1 MSKKSFK
8 ALVHDLVEA
17 AEEKG
22 KLEFICEAGLDE
34 DDPKKYRR
42 DLREAKKELKAAKAE
57 TLSYFPRSRNFAI
70 AMNDEGYQDT
80 PMVIYWVTRFGETDN
95 YSPDKADAALFPDKS
110 SATVLMKAL
119 GLEGDHSVV
128 EV

>member
-1 MSKKSFK
+1 MKSFK
-8 ALVHDLVEA
+8 AIIRDLVAA

-22 KLEFICEAGLDE
+22 RLEFICESGLDE
-34 DDPKKYRR
+34 NDPEKYRR
-42 DLREAKKELKAAKAE
+42 ELKKARKELKAAKAE
-57 TLSYFPRSRNFAI
+57 ALSLFPRSRNFAI
-70 AMNDEGYQDT
+70 TMNDEGYQDT

-95 YSPDKADAALFPDKS
+95 YSPDKADAALFSDKS

>member
-22 KLEFICEAGLDE
+22 KLEFICESGLDE
-34 DDPKKYRR
+34 DDPEKYRR
-42 DLREAKKELKAAKAE
+42 ELKKARKGLKAAKAE
-57 TLSYFPRSRNFAI
+57 ALSLFPRSRNFAI

-80 PMVIYWVTRFGETDN
+80 PHGDLLGDSLRGNRQLLSGQGGCRVVSGQELCYG
-95 YSPDKADAALFPDKS
+95 AD
-110 SATVLMKAL
+110 
-119 GLEGDHSVV
+119 EGARARRRSLRR
-128 EV
+128 